1 MAQELEL
8 EKTKKQIELER
19 LEKENNNLDKLAE
32 QLGELERMIQQERID
47 QAIMSEDVENC
58 TLTNQRS

>member
-19 LEKENNNLDKLAE
+19 LEKLDEKNKY
-32 QLGELERMIQQERID
+32 
-47 QAIMSEDVENC
+47 ED
-58 TLTNQRS
+58 